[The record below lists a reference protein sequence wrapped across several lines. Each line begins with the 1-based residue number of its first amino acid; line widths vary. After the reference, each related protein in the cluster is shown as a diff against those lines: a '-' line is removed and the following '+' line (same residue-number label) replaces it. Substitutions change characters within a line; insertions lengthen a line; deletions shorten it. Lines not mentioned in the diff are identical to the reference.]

1 MSAFSIGNGT
11 NGNGVV
17 GGYSSVNSGSMSTNR
32 KQLKL
37 SLDKQSD
44 SSFNNISIKS
54 ADKHNSVVRTLAAG
68 ILTTKNQNNNN
79 IGGLHVKDISS
90 QISPS
95 SYNGNGSIIQN
106 LTSSQN
112 SIYSSHFSNNSRFT
126 NTRPVRFNLFL
137 SIFARKIQLI
147 VQV

>member
-68 ILTTKNQNNNN
+68 ILTTKN
-79 IGGLHVKDISS
+79 
-90 QISPS
+90 
-95 SYNGNGSIIQN
+95 
-106 LTSSQN
+106 
-112 SIYSSHFSNNSRFT
+112 
-126 NTRPVRFNLFL
+126 
-137 SIFARKIQLI
+137 
-147 VQV
+147 